1 LTRGVD
7 PDHLAQVLVAG
18 LPERVY
24 SPRSFVQRRLID
36 KMPPLPAAPETRAP
50 HTLMECTDCGVP
62 GRPEALPGG
71 LCKGCRSGS
80 TGQGPVSLPPPSSV
94 TLAPD
99 DIRRRAAGI
108 RRTLIGVLATSEP

>member
-50 HTLMECTDCGVP
+50 RTLMECTDCGVP

-71 LCKGCRSGS
+71 LCKGCRSGDAVRE
-80 TGQGPVSLPPPSSV
+80 PVRSPTPPSV
-94 TLAPD
+94 TLTSDGVRA
-99 DIRRRAAGI
+99 RAAGI
-108 RRTLIGVLATSEP
+108 RRTLIGVPAT